1 MPIEIKELHIKMTIG
16 EASRVENQKP
26 QERKADIMAL
36 KKQIVEECTATI
48 MEKLKEREER

>member
-1 MPIEIKELHIKMTIG
+1 MTIG
-16 EASRVENQKP
+16 EAPRAESQKP

-48 MEKLKEREER
+48 IEKLKEREER